1 MYRHKIKSYKYNHN
15 KVLVISIAEE
25 MDITAEKGAAMSE
38 HANARNNW
46 EVQSSGYRKSSWFS
60 NLRGP
65 LRFNKLNQDISVDV
79 AIVGG
84 GIAGITTAYLLS
96 KSGKSVAVLED
107 GYIGSG
113 ETGRTTAH
121 ITHALDDRYYNIEK
135 KHGSKGA
142 KLAAESHTAAIDF
155 IDRSAREEEIDCAF
169 ERLNGFLFL
178 DASDKRS
185 SLEKEL
191 KALKNAGISSAKMV
205 NESPLESADISPCI
219 CFPNQAQFQPMQY
232 LIGIVNS
239 MSSGKGVQIFTETHA
254 QEINMVKNESII
266 KTDNGYNVT
275 AQNIVLAT
283 NAPIVDKVSKIYD
296 KQVAYRTY
304 VIAAKIQKNTIPLAL
319 YWDTGNQR
327 SKDHVNPY
335 HYVRIQKTEDKDS
348 DLLIV
353 GGEDHKTGIV
363 NEKKDYEAKFK
374 RLELWMRKIFSIHGP
389 IVYAWSGQVM
399 EPMDGMAFIGPNPG
413 EDKNV
418 YIATGD
424 SGNGMT
430 HGTIAGIILCDLIQ
444 GKENRWANLYSP
456 NRKMK

>member
-1 MYRHKIKSYKYNHN
+1 MN
-15 KVLVISIAEE
+15 
-25 MDITAEKGAAMSE
+25 ITGESAIVYSE
-38 HANARNNW
+38 HAKVGSNW
-46 EVQSSGYRKSSWFS
+46 EAQSSGYTESSWFS
-60 NLRGP
+60 NIRRP
-65 LRFNKLNQDISVDV
+65 LRFNKLNQNISVDV

-96 KSGKSVAVLED
+96 KSGKSVALLED

-121 ITHALDDRYYNIEK
+121 ITHALDDRYYNIEN
-135 KHGSKGA
+135 KHGSSGA

-155 IDRSAREEEIDCAF
+155 IDRFVREEEIDCAF

-178 DASDKRS
+178 DTSDKKS

-191 KALKNAGISSAKMV
+191 RALRNAGISSAKMV
-205 NESPLESADISPCI
+205 NESPLESYISPCI

-232 LIGIVNS
+232 LTGIVNA
-239 MSSGKGVQIFTETHA
+239 MSAKGVQIFTQTHA
-254 QEINMVKNESII
+254 QEINMVNNEGII

-304 VIAAKIQKNTIPLAL
+304 VIAVKIQKNTIPLAL
-319 YWDTGNQR
+319 YWDTGNQI
-327 SKDHVNPY
+327 SKDNVKPY

-353 GGEDHKTGIV
+353 GGEDHKTGIA

-374 RLELWMRKIFSIHGP
+374 RLELWMRKIFSVQGP
-389 IVYAWSGQVM
+389 IMCAWSGQVM

-413 EDKNV
+413 EDKNI

-430 HGTIAGIILCDLIQ
+430 HGTIAGIVLCDLIQ

-456 NRKMK
+456 NRKME

>member
-1 MYRHKIKSYKYNHN
+1 
-15 KVLVISIAEE
+15 
-25 MDITAEKGAAMSE
+25 MDLTVEDSTMSE
-38 HANARNNW
+38 HPKAGNKW
-46 EVQSSGYRKSSWFS
+46 EVQSSGYTDSSWFS

-65 LRFNKLNQDISVDV
+65 LRFNKLNQNISVDV

-96 KSGKSVAVLED
+96 KSGESVAVLED

-142 KLAAESHTAAIDF
+142 KIAAESHTAAIDF
-155 IDRSAREEEIDCAF
+155 IDRFAREEEIDCAF
-169 ERLNGFLFL
+169 ERLDGFLFL
-178 DASDKRS
+178 DTSDKIS

-191 KALKNAGISSAKMV
+191 KALKNAGISNAKMV

-219 CFPNQAQFQPMQY
+219 CFPSQAQFQPMQY
-232 LIGIVNS
+232 LIGMVNA
-239 MSSGKGVQIFTETHA
+239 MSSKGVQILTETHA
-254 QEINMVKNESII
+254 QEINMVNNEGII
-266 KTDNGYNVT
+266 RTDNGYKVT

-296 KQVAYRTY
+296 NQVAYRTY
-304 VIAAKIQKNTIPLAL
+304 VIAAKIQKNGIPLAL
-319 YWDTGNQR
+319 YWDTGNQI
-327 SKDHVNPY
+327 SKDHVKPY
-335 HYVRIQKTEDKDS
+335 HYVRVQKTEDKDS

-353 GGEDHKTGIV
+353 GGEDHKTGIA
-363 NEKKDYEAKFK
+363 NEKTDYEAKFK
-374 RLELWMRKIFSIHGP
+374 RLELWMRKIFSVQGP
-389 IVYAWSGQVM
+389 IMYAWSGQVM

-444 GKENRWANLYSP
+444 GKENRWANLYNP

>member
-1 MYRHKIKSYKYNHN
+1 MGITVRESEKIYSEQAK
-15 KVLVISIAEE
+15 AE
-25 MDITAEKGAAMSE
+25 DI
-38 HANARNNW
+38 W
-46 EVQSSGYRKSSWFS
+46 EVQSSGYTKSSWFS

-65 LRFNKLNQDISVDV
+65 LRFNKLNQNISVDV

-96 KSGKSVAVLED
+96 RSGKTVALLED

-135 KHGSKGA
+135 THGSQGA

-155 IDRSAREEEIDCAF
+155 IDRFTREEAIDCAF

-178 DASDKRS
+178 DTSDNKS

-232 LIGIVNS
+232 LIGVVKS
-239 MSSGKGVQIFTETHA
+239 MTSEKCVQIFTETHA
-254 QEINMVKNESII
+254 QEIQMLENEGII
-266 KTDNGYNVT
+266 KTDNGCNVT
-275 AQNIVLAT
+275 AHNIVLAT
-283 NAPIVDKVSKIYD
+283 NAPIVDKVSKIYE
-296 KQVAYRTY
+296 KQIAYRTY
-304 VIAAKIQKNTIPLAL
+304 AIAAKIRKNTIPLAL

-327 SKDHVNPY
+327 SKDNVKPY

-353 GGEDHKTGIV
+353 GGEDHKTGIA

-374 RLELWMRKIFSIHGP
+374 RLESWMRKIFFVHGP

-399 EPMDGMAFIGPNPG
+399 EPMDGMAYIGPNPG

-430 HGTIAGIILCDLIQ
+430 HGTIAGIILCDLLQ
-444 GKENRWANLYSP
+444 GKDNRWANLYSP
-456 NRKMK
+456 NRKIE